1 MHCSNCG
8 AKGAA
13 EYVRRTDGR
22 EVKISLCPSCYSK
35 LYGGEDDNDFF
46 TSFLGN
52 VGSRKE
58 KSCPSCGTTLADF
71 RRTGLLGC
79 ARCYTEFREELTPA
93 VRYVQGKVRHE
104 GKRPSEEAGGNYDLV
119 RQLVCEQEKLK
130 SELEHAIREGNF
142 YAAEKLKARL
152 KEINRRLYGG
162 GDAR

>member
-58 KSCPSCGTTLADF
+58 KSCPSCL
-71 RRTGLLGC
+71 
-79 ARCYTEFREELTPA
+79 
-93 VRYVQGKVRHE
+93 
-104 GKRPSEEAGGNYDLV
+104 
-119 RQLVCEQEKLK
+119 
-130 SELEHAIREGNF
+130 I
-142 YAAEKLKARL
+142 
-152 KEINRRLYGG
+152 I
-162 GDAR
+162 